1 MRHLNGYRKLGR
13 TSAHRMSMLRNLC
26 TSLILEERIET
37 TLPKAK
43 ELRPFAEKAIT
54 LGRRG
59 LNAESPSKA
68 VHLRRIAATYFH
80 AGNQTGPDRR
90 PDGGY
95 KRPRPVRTAGV
106 AAVQKLFDELG
117 PRFSERPG
125 GYTRIVKLGPRK
137 GDGAEMAIIE
147 LLGSENRRLKSAKP
161 TDKAPAEEQ
170 GRKGLIDRLKSFG
183 RSKKTEAD
191 EKGDE

>member
-1 MRHLNGYRKLGR
+1 
-13 TSAHRMSMLRNLC
+13 MSMLRNLC

-59 LNAESPSKA
+59 LNAESPATA
-68 VHLRRIAATYFH
+68 VHLRRVAAGYFH
-80 AGNQTGPDRR
+80 AGNQIGPGRR

-95 KRPRPVRTAGV
+95 KRPRPERTAGV

-117 PRFSERPG
+117 PRFSDRPG

-147 LLGSENRRLKSAKP
+147 LIGSESRRAKSGKAAGP
-161 TDKAPAEEQ
+161 APAEEGRRQ
-170 GRKGLIDRLKSFG
+170 GLLDRLKNFG
-183 RSKKTEAD
+183 RGRKANAE
-191 EKGDE
+191 EKSEE

>member
-54 LGRRG
+54 LGRHG
-59 LNAESPSKA
+59 LNADSPAKA
-68 VHLRRIAATYFH
+68 VHLRRLAATYFH
-80 AGNQTGPDRR
+80 AGNRTGPDRR

-95 KRPRPVRTAGV
+95 KRPRRERTAGV
-106 AAVQKLFDELG
+106 AAVQKLFNELG
-117 PRFSERPG
+117 PRFAERPG

-147 LLGSENRRLKSAKP
+147 LVGSEVRRAGAATSA
-161 TDKAPAEEQ
+161 EQ
-170 GRKGLIDRLKSFG
+170 ATSGGSTRKGLIDRLKSFG
-183 RSKKTEAD
+183 RGRKGDAE
-191 EKGDE
+191 EKGEE

>member
-1 MRHLNGYRKLGR
+1 
-13 TSAHRMSMLRNLC
+13 MSMLRNLC

-59 LNAESPSKA
+59 LDADSPARA

-95 KRPRPVRTAGV
+95 KRPRPERTAGV
-106 AAVQKLFDELG
+106 AAVQKLFAEIG
-117 PRFSERPG
+117 PRFAERPG

-147 LLGSENRRLKSAKP
+147 LIGSEQRRVKKTHDAAKP
-161 TDKAPAEEQ
+161 SAEGAP
-170 GRKGLIDRLKSFG
+170 RKGLLDRLKSFG
-183 RSKKTEAD
+183 RGKQGAAE
-191 EKGDE
+191 EKSEE

>member
-54 LGRRG
+54 LGRHG
-59 LNAESPSKA
+59 LNADSPARA
-68 VHLRRIAATYFH
+68 VHLRRIASTYFH
-80 AGNQTGPDRR
+80 AGNKTGPDRR

-106 AAVQKLFDELG
+106 AAVQKLFGELG
-117 PRFSERPG
+117 PRFADRPG
-125 GYTRIVKLGPRK
+125 GYTRIVKLGRRK

-147 LLGSENRRLKSAKP
+147 LLGSEHRRVKKAKDVGTVSP
-161 TDKAPAEEQ
+161 EGTE
-170 GRKGLIDRLKSFG
+170 RKGLLDRLKNFG
-183 RSKKTEAD
+183 RGRKDATEA
-191 EKGDE
+191 KGEE